1 MLLRLNFDYC
11 KKKLMPYSTY
21 EVSIGYIT
29 KKRGLRIESK
39 YYSINLITLQ
49 MSKECPLPSS
59 SSPSSSSLLKPLEQA
74 VADKTYYP
82 HS

>member
-1 MLLRLNFDYC
+1 MN
-11 KKKLMPYSTY
+11 KIAANTY
-21 EVSIGYIT
+21 EVSIGYIM
-29 KKRGLRIESK
+29 KNRRLRIESK
-39 YYSINLITLQ
+39 YYGVNMITLQ
-49 MSKECPLPSS
+49 MSKECPLPST

>member
-21 EVSIGYIT
+21 EVCIGYLM
-29 KKRGLRIESK
+29 KNRELRIESK
-39 YYSINLITLQ
+39 YYGVNMITLQ
-49 MSKECPLPSS
+49 ISKECHIPSS
-59 SSPSSSSLLKPLEQA
+59 SSPSSFFLLNPLEQA
-74 VADKTYYP
+74 VADKTYYT